1 MFPPTTDFYKKDVG
15 EWFEDRMKIDIPEV
29 EFDEM
34 YHVLEE
40 AIKKAAKEN
49 GNKGQTQLYSFK
61 AFTVII

>member
-1 MFPPTTDFYKKDVG
+1 MG